1 MARKPRKT
9 KSKAARQRNAE
20 RPGQKQ
26 RRAGPELSEDEAE
39 VAETA
44 SPGPAAG
51 AARTPART
59 MDFDSSCA
67 GTPADWNACPSEFVL
82 TDKRRWQQLAF
93 LEPRGPASE
102 MDVSKFL
109 QDFFSA
115 RDLVRILKASWVD

>member
-20 RPGQKQ
+20 RPG
-26 RRAGPELSEDEAE
+26 SEDEAE
-39 VAETA
+39 VAESA

-82 TDKRRWQQLAF
+82 TDKRRWQQLA
-93 LEPRGPASE
+93 
-102 MDVSKFL
+102 
-109 QDFFSA
+109 A
-115 RDLVRILKASWVD
+115 RSCK

>member
-1 MARKPRKT
+1 
-9 KSKAARQRNAE
+9 
-20 RPGQKQ
+20 
-26 RRAGPELSEDEAE
+26 
-39 VAETA
+39 
-44 SPGPAAG
+44 
-51 AARTPART
+51 

-67 GTPADWNACPSEFVL
+67 GTPADACPSEFVL